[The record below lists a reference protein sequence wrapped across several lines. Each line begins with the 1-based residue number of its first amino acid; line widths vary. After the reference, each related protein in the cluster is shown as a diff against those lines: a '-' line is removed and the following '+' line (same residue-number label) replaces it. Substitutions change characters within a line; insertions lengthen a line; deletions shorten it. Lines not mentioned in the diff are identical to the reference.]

1 MLIDGM
7 TLLLICVSMG
17 MAFNSFLMH
26 HRQHIVDE
34 ILDAHHEEAIDFSYL
49 EAFIRELQNLIQQL

>member
-1 MLIDGM
+1 
-7 TLLLICVSMG
+7 MG